1 MQTCFSGAVGD
12 GVYGKVVGIAHI
24 IITGVGVIIE
34 IVRVLI
40 SISTQVGEATT
51 ETIIGTDTG
60 GTTSGFLTNDFNRP
74 GRAGRIIDI
83 GKGKGPGAS
92 RAINLDSNNRD
103 RN

>member
-1 MQTCFSGAVGD
+1 MQTCFSGAVGG
-12 GVYGKVVGIAHI
+12 GVYGKDTGIAHLI
-24 IITGVGVIIE
+24 MTGVGLIIAMFQVF
-34 IVRVLI
+34 IL
-40 SISTQVGEATT
+40 ISTQVGEDTT

-60 GTTSGFLTNDFNRP
+60 GTTSGFLTNDFNRT
-74 GRAGRIIDI
+74 GKAGRIIDI